1 MNPGMDAIA
10 GLQRAARWRGVAIGL
25 ARWLPVW
32 MAALLVVHRIAGTTA
47 AIGVAALGALLLA
60 IGLVRHWRRLDAAWV
75 ARRLDAR
82 RRDLDDSAAL
92 LYAAPESL
100 APLVRL
106 QRERVRQ
113 RVAAGGDLDL
123 REAYPWH
130 AIALGLVLAGIA
142 VVAASWWSLRAPLPR
157 SGPDDAAATLAEADR
172 TRVARIALEIEPPA
186 YTGVAPRRAGTLATA
201 FESGSRLAWD
211 LELAPAPAAA
221 RLVFHDGSE
230 LPLQREG
237 ERWRG
242 ARTLDA
248 STLYRLAIDGGPP
261 LEADALHRLEAI
273 PDRAPELRVLE
284 PDRTLTLLADGQRR
298 WTLAFEASD
307 DYGLADA
314 QLRLTLAQGT
324 GEQIAVRERTLA
336 LAGEGDGLRRRYRHE
351 IDLAALG
358 IAPGDDV
365 IARLSVRDNRVPEPN
380 RTQSASFILRWPPE
394 AAGEASG
401 VEGLVQRTM
410 PAYFR
415 SQRQIIIDP
424 EALLAERPRPD
435 DEAFLARSDGIGV
448 DQRVLRLRYGQ
459 FLGEEDESLHA
470 DEGGGHEGEGGEHA
484 DEPPAGFGDAG
495 NALAEF
501 GHTHDIAEAATL
513 LDPQTRKTLKAALEE
528 MWQAELHLRQ
538 GAPREALPYEYRALE
553 LIKRVQQADRIYLAR
568 VGLELPAVD
577 ESRRLSGDRAG
588 LRAPGDALE
597 PAAPTDAIVAEA
609 WAALQRDELPDLEAL
624 LAWARTHERRL
635 DDGLALIAAIDALAR
650 DPACADCRAG
660 LQAQLWAALPRSV
673 PRTILRA
680 TPDAAGSAYLDAL
693 AVEPRQ

>member
-1 MNPGMDAIA
+1 MSPGIDAVV
-10 GLQRAARWRGVAIGL
+10 GLQRAARRRGVAIVL
-25 ARWLPVW
+25 ARWLPAW
-32 MAALLVVHRIAGTTA
+32 LAALLAARQLAGSAA
-47 AIGVAALGALLLA
+47 AIAVAALGAVLLA
-60 IGLVRHWRRLDAAWV
+60 IGLARHWRRLDAAWV

-82 RRDLDDSAAL
+82 RRDLEDSAAL

-100 APLVRL
+100 PPLVRL

-123 REAYPWH
+123 REAYPWR

-142 VVAASWWSLRAPLPR
+142 VVAASWWSTRAPSPRLR
-157 SGPDDAAATLAEADR
+157 SGDAAPVAAPER
-172 TRVARIALEIEPPA
+172 TRVARAALGIEPPA
-186 YTGVAPRRAGTLATA
+186 YTGVAARRSGTLATS
-201 FESGSRLAWD
+201 FESGSRLAWE

-230 LPLQREG
+230 LALQREG
-237 ERWRG
+237 ESWRG

-261 LEADALHRLEAI
+261 LDDDALHRLEAI

-307 DYGLADA
+307 DYGLGDA

-415 SQRQIIIDP
+415 SQRQIILDT

-435 DEAFLARSDGIGV
+435 ADAFLARSDGIGV

-470 DEGGGHEGEGGEHA
+470 DAGGGHEGEGGEHA
-484 DEPPAGFGDAG
+484 GEPPARFGDSG

-588 LRAPGDALE
+588 VRAPADALE
-597 PAAPTDAIVAEA
+597 PAAPADATAAGA
-609 WAALQRDELPDLEAL
+609 WAALQRDEQPDLDAL

-650 DPACADCRAG
+650 DPACAECRAE
-660 LQAQLWAALPRSV
+660 LQGQLWSVLPRGV
-673 PRTILRA
+673 PRAILRA
-680 TPDAAGSAYLDAL
+680 APDAAGAAYLDAL
-693 AVEPRQ
+693 ATEPSR